1 LLFLVNKSELRGSI
15 DIPGNKSGT
24 ARSIVFGSLAKGVS
38 HIKNPLLNIDSFST
52 IKMFRAMGAEIDT
65 SNPREWVIRGTGGEL
80 KQPSQVLDAEN
91 SGTGFYF
98 ALACASLI
106 EGWTA
111 LTGDYQICYR
121 PAQPMIDAINAMGGQ
136 AFSTRDSG
144 TAPIVVRGRIKGGEF
159 GMPGVNSQWMTPF
172 LAACALA
179 EGNTVI
185 HEKNLLER
193 PYVDMTIG
201 MLKLAGI
208 KVENLDYDEFRIPG
222 GQTYKAFDYT
232 LPADWGSSGY
242 PLVAAAI
249 TEGSKVHFRGLD
261 DKDFAGEK
269 AYVDILKAMGA
280 NIEVIDGGR
289 GGITV
294 EGGAELRGIEIDCSG
309 TPDAVP
315 ALAVLGCR
323 ARGKTVLYNIGACR
337 LKETDRAK
345 SIMGELEKMGA
356 RLEETA
362 ETLTIHYSDLKGT
375 FLDGR
380 HDHRIVM
387 ATSVAAMAA
396 EGPSV
401 ITDAEFAGV
410 SFPNYYESMKAL
422 GASIDRLQAV

>member
-1 LLFLVNKSELRGSI
+1 MLFLVKKSGLKGSI

-24 ARSIVFGSLAKGVS
+24 ARSIVFGALADGVS
-38 HIKNPLLNIDSFST
+38 RIRNPLPNIDSFSI
-52 IKMFRAMGAEIDT
+52 IKMFKAMGAEIDT
-65 SNPREWVIRGTGGEL
+65 SDPKEWVIHGVGGKL
-80 KQPSQVLDAEN
+80 KQPAQVLDAEN

-136 AFSTRDSG
+136 AFSTRNSG
-144 TAPIVVRGRIKGGEF
+144 TAPIVVKGRIRGGELS
-159 GMPGVNSQWMTPF
+159 MPGVNSQWMTPF

-201 MLKLAGI
+201 MLKLAGV
-208 KVENLDYDEFRIPG
+208 KVENLDYDEFRISG
-222 GQTYKAFDYT
+222 GQSFKAFDYT

-249 TEGSKVHFRGLD
+249 TEGSKVLFKGLD
-261 DKDFAGEK
+261 DRDFAGEK
-269 AYVDILKAMGA
+269 AYVDILKTMGA
-280 NIEVIDGGR
+280 NIRVVDGGR

-323 ARGKTVLYNIGACR
+323 AKGKTVLYNIGACR

-345 SIMGELEKMGA
+345 SIMAELTKMGA
-356 RLEETA
+356 RLEETSD
-362 ETLTIHYSDLKGT
+362 TLTIHYSDLKGT
-375 FLDGR
+375 FIDGR